1 MNDIKEI
8 SKKQERIVEL
18 EKARRGEGF
27 LCANKLKVKDF
38 WLLLEHSQEFKEL
51 IKNIINGTHCPN
63 SLNAEETP
71 ETTKNDSESTLGKLN
86 NNEINALKDSND
98 LLTKQLQQ
106 ALEKHAND
114 QATIA
119 DLGKQISVLN
129 TFKDSLEEQLQ
140 KARDEHDKAQATVK
154 DLGKQIIAL
163 NASKHSL
170 EEQLQQA
177 RNEHANDQATVE
189 DLGQQITALNASKHS
204 LEEQLQREQ
213 TEHAND
219 QATIADLD
227 QQITALNAFKH
238 SLEEQLQREQTEHA
252 ETKKEVNRLRSN
264 LNDLNNDKNSLDKK
278 LKQEQQAHQT
288 TQAKADKYERD
299 LENRE
304 VLVSSLTS
312 KNSQLETQLATERY
326 NLQSAHAEIK
336 GIGGNELQYLRKD
349 QKLASKLQLNDLSDN
364 NAEALV
370 QVVAVLSQKDRLESL
385 WSFFKDRCEEENR
398 AINQEE
404 LSILKSAVRWLNFN
418 WPTKPY
424 SVESISKGQP
434 FDFNNHLRS
443 RRTATGD
450 TIQEVYLPS
459 ILDNSGRAIHKAVV
473 LTKN

>member
-18 EKARRGEGF
+18 EKARRGKGF
-27 LCANKLKVKDF
+27 LRAKKLKVKDF

-86 NNEINALKDSND
+86 NEIIALKDSND

-114 QATIA
+114 QATVENLGKQITALNASKHSLETELKQTRDEHANDQATIA

-129 TFKDSLEEQLQ
+129 TFKD
-140 KARDEHDKAQATVK
+140 
-154 DLGKQIIAL
+154 
-163 NASKHSL
+163 
-170 EEQLQQA
+170 
-177 RNEHANDQATVE
+177 
-189 DLGQQITALNASKHS
+189 
-204 LEEQLQREQ
+204 
-213 TEHAND
+213 
-219 QATIADLD
+219 
-227 QQITALNAFKH
+227 

-404 LSILKSAVRWLNFN
+404 LLILKSAVRWLNFN

>member
-18 EKARRGEGF
+18 EKARRGKGF
-27 LCANKLKVKDF
+27 LRAKKLKVKDF

-86 NNEINALKDSND
+86 NEIIALKDSND

-106 ALEKHAND
+106 ALEKHANDQATVENLGKQITALNASKHSLETELKQTRDEHAND

-140 KARDEHDKAQATVK
+140 QAL
-154 DLGKQIIAL
+154 D
-163 NASKHSL
+163 
-170 EEQLQQA
+170 
-177 RNEHANDQATVE
+177 
-189 DLGQQITALNASKHS
+189 
-204 LEEQLQREQ
+204 
-213 TEHAND
+213 EHAND

-227 QQITALNAFKH
+227 KQITALNTFKH